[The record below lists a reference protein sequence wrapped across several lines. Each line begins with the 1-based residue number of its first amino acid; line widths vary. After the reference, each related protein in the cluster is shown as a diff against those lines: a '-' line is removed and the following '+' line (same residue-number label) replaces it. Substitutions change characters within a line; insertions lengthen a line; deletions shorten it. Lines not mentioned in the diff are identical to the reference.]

1 MSKVIDINRTIF
13 ELCKEYPEIP
23 QIMSDLGFKDI
34 TKPGMISTAGRFMTL
49 SKGAAAK
56 GIDLEKIKQE
66 LIQRGYE
73 IKE

>member
-1 MSKVIDINRTIF
+1 MSKVIDINKTVF

-23 QIMSDLGFKDI
+23 EVLSELGFKDI

-49 SKGAAAK
+49 TKGAATK
-56 GIDLEKIKQE
+56 GIDIEKIKQVFIG
-66 LIQRGYE
+66 LGYE